1 MSRLPSHVWACCV
14 HRPRLVIAA
23 TLALMLGG
31 SVWLAGQVREVAHAA
46 PQPTDRQIALVVSQL
61 MQDGHLA
68 REKQELDDTISE
80 RCMTQFIKALDPMK
94 LFFEQSDIDR
104 FMEYKDSLDDMV
116 KKGDIKV
123 AYMIHDQFLKR
134 VDERV
139 ALVDKLLPLPV
150 DFTLDEEVIVDG
162 DAAVYAKTPEEIYER
177 WRKMLKYELLVI
189 KADEKEKFD
198 LAKAKERLGRRHHT
212 RAKYRHQT
220 NSDDLLE
227 LYLSS
232 LTSGYDP
239 HTSYMSPT
247 SVENFNIEMKKKLQG
262 IGAQLQSDEGYT
274 VVNRV
279 VPGGPAD
286 RDGRLKEKDR
296 IVGVGEGTDGE
307 IIDIV
312 DMRLTDVVKHIRGDK
327 DTVVRLQVQ
336 PGGDGERQV
345 YAITRAEID
354 LKDQIARGEIVEDG
368 KKADGSPYRVGV
380 IDLPSFYMDMEGA
393 RKRLPDYRST
403 TRDCRK
409 ILDDF
414 REKKVDAVVLDL
426 RRNGGGSLIE
436 AINLTGLFIDQG
448 PVVQVKDSRG
458 TVNHY
463 DDPEPGMAWSG
474 PLVVLTSKFSASASE
489 IFAGAIQDYKR
500 GLIVG
505 DKTTHGKGTV
515 QSLLDLGEELFRAAG
530 PGVPN
535 LGALKI
541 TIQQFYRPSGDSTQ
555 KRGVVADVE
564 LPSLTTHLDVGE
576 GDLDY
581 AIDFDKVD
589 ALRLAQLDL
598 VGDAMLAQLRSRS
611 QERCVKNDDFAKLQK
626 RINRYLEQKQRKT
639 VTLNEEKFLAE
650 RAEVNADKE
659 LEKAIEDEN
668 DPARPVVKRD
678 YYFNEALAVTLD
690 YVGMVG
696 SRTANN

>member
-1 MSRLPSHVWACCV
+1 MSRLPSHLWACCV
-14 HRPRLVIAA
+14 HRPRVVLAA
-23 TLALMLGG
+23 TLAVVLGG
-31 SVWLAGQVREVAHAA
+31 SVWLTGQVRPVSNAV
-46 PQPTDRQIALVVSQL
+46 PQATDRQIALVVSQL
-61 MQDGHLA
+61 MQDGHLV
-68 REKQELDDTISE
+68 REKQALDDTISE
-80 RCMTQFIKALDPMK
+80 RCLTQFVKALDPMK

-104 FMEYKDSLDDMV
+104 FMEYEDSLDDMV

-123 AYMIHDQFLKR
+123 AYMVHDQFLKR
-134 VDERV
+134 VDEREK
-139 ALVDKLLPLPV
+139 LVEKLIQLPF
-150 DFTLDEEVIVDG
+150 DFTVEEEVIVDG
-162 DAAVYAKTPEEIYER
+162 DAATYAKTPEEVYER

-198 LAKAKERLGRRHHT
+198 LAKAKERLERRHHT
-212 RAKYRHQT
+212 RSKYRHQT

-232 LTSGYDP
+232 LTSGFDP

-262 IGAQLQSDEGYT
+262 IGAQLQSEEGYC

-296 IVGVGEGTDGE
+296 IVGVGEGKDGE
-307 IIDIV
+307 IIDII

-327 DTVVRLQVQ
+327 NTIVRLQVQ
-336 PGGDGERQV
+336 PGGEGERTI
-345 YAITRAEID
+345 YEITRAEID
-354 LKDQIARGEIVEDG
+354 LKDQIARGEIVEEG

-380 IDLPSFYMDMEGA
+380 IDLPGFYMDMEAA

-414 REKKVDAVVLDL
+414 RDKKVDAVVLDL

-463 DDPEPGMAWSG
+463 DDPEAGMAWNG

-489 IFAGAIQDYKR
+489 IFAGAIQDYRR

-515 QSLLDLGEELFRAAG
+515 QSLLDLGEELFRSDG

-589 ALRLAQLDL
+589 ALSLTKLDL
-598 VGDAMLAQLRSRS
+598 VGDAMLEQLRSRS
-611 QERCVKNDDFAKLQK
+611 QERCVKSEDFAKLQK
-626 RINRYLEQKQRKT
+626 RINRYLEQKERKA
-639 VTLNEEKFLAE
+639 VTINEAKFLAE

-659 LEKAIEDEN
+659 LEKALEEEN

-678 YYFNEALAVTLD
+678 YYFNEALAVTVD
-690 YVGMVG
+690 YVGMIAK
-696 SRTANN
+696 RANN

>member
-1 MSRLPSHVWACCV
+1 MWLSGQAP
-14 HRPRLVIAA
+14 
-23 TLALMLGG
+23 MLN
-31 SVWLAGQVREVAHAA
+31 VAA
-46 PQPTDRQIALVVSQL
+46 PQPTDRQIALVVSNL
-61 MQDGHLA
+61 MQEGHLD

-80 RCMTQFIKALDPMK
+80 RCMSSYLKALDPMK
-94 LFFEQSDIDR
+94 LFFMQSDIDR
-104 FMEYKDSLDDMV
+104 FMEYQDSLDDMV

-139 ALVDKLLPLPV
+139 ELVDKLLQLPF
-150 DFTLDEEVIVDG
+150 DFTIDEEVIIDG
-162 DAAVYAKTPEEIYER
+162 DAAQYAKTPEEVYER

-189 KADEKEKFD
+189 KADEKEEFD
-198 LAKAKERLGRRHHT
+198 IAKAKERLARRHHT

-220 NSDDLLE
+220 NSDDVLE

-232 LTSGYDP
+232 MTSGYDP

-262 IGAQLQSDEGYT
+262 IGAQLQSEEGYT

-296 IVGVGEGTDGE
+296 LVGVGEGKDGE
-307 IIDIV
+307 IVDIV
-312 DMRLTDVVKHIRGDK
+312 DMRLTDVVKLIRGDK
-327 DTVVRLQVQ
+327 GTIVRLEVQ
-336 PGGDGERQV
+336 PGGIGERKI
-345 YAITRAEID
+345 YEITRDEID
-354 LKDQIARGEIVEDG
+354 LKDQIARGEIIEDG

-403 TRDCRK
+403 TRDCRA

-414 REKKVDAVVLDL
+414 RSKNVDAVVLDL

-458 TVNHY
+458 QVNHY
-463 DDPEPGMAWSG
+463 DDPEAGMVWSG

-489 IFAGAIQDYKR
+489 IFAGAIQDYRR

-515 QSLLDLGEELFRAAG
+515 QSLLDLGEELFRASG

-581 AIDFDKVD
+581 AIEFDRVD
-589 ALRLAQLDL
+589 ALRLARNDMVEDAL
-598 VGDAMLAQLRSRS
+598 VSQLRDQSKSRCAAS
-611 QERCVKNDDFAKLQK
+611 DDFAKLNK
-626 RINRYLEQKQRKT
+626 RIARYLEQKERKT
-639 VTLNEEKFLAE
+639 ITINEEKFLAE

-659 LEKAIEDEN
+659 LEKAIEEEN
-668 DPARPVVKRD
+668 DPNRPVIKRD

-690 YVGMVG
+690 YVGMLR
-696 SRTANN
+696 SRSANN

>member
-1 MSRLPSHVWACCV
+1 MSRFSTSIWACCV
-14 HRPRLVIAA
+14 HRPKIVVTA
-23 TLALMLGG
+23 TLAVLLSGA
-31 SVWLAGQVREVAHAA
+31 VWLSGQGPAITVAA
-46 PQPTDRQIALVVSQL
+46 PQPTDRQISMVVSQL
-61 MQDGHLA
+61 MQEGHLI
-68 REKQELDDTISE
+68 REKQALDDTISE
-80 RCMTQFIKALDPMK
+80 RCLSSFIKALDPMK
-94 LFFEQSDIDR
+94 MYFEQKDIDR
-104 FMEYKDSLDDMV
+104 FMEYQDSLDDMV

-123 AYMIHDQFLKR
+123 AYMIHDLFLKR

-139 ALVDKLLPLPV
+139 VLVDKLLQLPF
-150 DFTLDEEVIVDG
+150 DFTTDEEVIVDG
-162 DAAVYAKTPEEIYER
+162 DAATYAKTPEEVYER
-177 WRKMLKYELLVI
+177 WRKMLKYELLVM
-189 KADEKEKFD
+189 KADEKDKFD
-198 LAKAKERLGRRHHT
+198 LAKSKERLGRRHHT

-232 LTSGYDP
+232 LTSGFDP

-247 SVENFNIEMKKKLQG
+247 SVDNFNIEMKKKLQG
-262 IGAQLQSDEGYT
+262 IGAQLQAEEGYT

-286 RDGRLKEKDR
+286 KDGRLKEKDR
-296 IVGVGEGTDGE
+296 IVGVGEGAEGE

-312 DMRLTDVVKHIRGDK
+312 DMRLSDVVKHIRGNK
-327 DTVVRLQVQ
+327 DTIVRLQVQ
-336 PGGDGERQV
+336 PGGNGERQV
-345 YAITRAEID
+345 YAITRAEIE
-354 LKDQIARGEIVEDG
+354 LKDQIARGEIVEEG

-380 IDLPSFYMDMEGA
+380 IDLPGFYMDMEAA

-414 REKKVDAVVLDL
+414 RDKEVDAVVLDL

-458 TVNHY
+458 QVNHY
-463 DDPEPGMAWSG
+463 DDPEAGMAWSG

-489 IFAGAIQDYKR
+489 IFAGAIQDYRR

-515 QSLLDLGEELFRAAG
+515 QSLLDLGEELFRANG

-581 AIDFDKVD
+581 AVEFDKVD
-589 ALRLAQLDL
+589 ALRLNKLDL
-598 VGDAMLAQLRSRS
+598 VSDDLLTQLRERSKSRCAS
-611 QERCVKNDDFAKLQK
+611 SDDFAKLSH
-626 RINRYLEQKQRKT
+626 RIKRYLEQKERKT
-639 VTLNEEKFLAE
+639 ITINEAKFLAE

-659 LEKAIEDEN
+659 LEKAIEDET
-668 DPARPVVKRD
+668 DPTRPVVKRD

-690 YVGMVG
+690 YVGIVG
-696 SRTANN
+696 KRANN